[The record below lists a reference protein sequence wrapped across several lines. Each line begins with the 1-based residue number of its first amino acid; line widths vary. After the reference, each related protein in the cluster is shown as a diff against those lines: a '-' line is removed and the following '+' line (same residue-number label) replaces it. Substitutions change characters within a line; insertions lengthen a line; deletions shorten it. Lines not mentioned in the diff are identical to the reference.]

1 MVAAERQLFT
11 AGLPLDGQTARTLER
26 PDRIGAA
33 FVGPHDTLS
42 VFHQHDGELRAVIQ
56 LHALVRTAQVQSVEL
71 DLRLA
76 ACKHT
81 DAEVCDKL
89 PIRLELDVF
98 FRVIVDPGVLCRV
111 PQIARTERGVV
122 SAGCA
127 AEGEHARGEEQV
139 EQDHLAAGAVVGGGD
154 DGRVFLRIMDEADR
168 RTAVVLKALHAHD
181 LCTSRKPEVD
191 SVVADEHGEILNNVI
206 VDSVGDIHAQLCDQR
221 AKSRLH
227 GAAGSV
233 GAVGDYHE
241 VPALVHVL
249 QFDLCPVNRIAAV
262 IRDTGDRLAGGVR
275 QVGVAPTVDLHRAA
289 GVLPLQGAARD
300 AQISDEAGANP
311 AVFNGYVGSRSADG
325 LTCGVNGAVLEIHS
339 CAACRCETAHERQRG
354 LRHAPA
360 DEVQRAALFH
370 IDGGCAAAFQI
381 APACELQVQRRAAAH
396 GKKGVIAHDCKTIEH
411 DGVLTL
417 PHVDA
422 VVIIVVRRKD
432 FAEALFEVQLLLR
445 AAGAVNIL
453 LDGICIPGAVGVAI
467 VPGFSLIILPLIVA
481 EHQHGI
487 SDAADLHLFFRAC
500 GCFEDHILVDAA
512 VHRLCYDGLCVCR
525 VSIGP
530 GKIPA
535 AVDLQRAV
543 FILV

>member
-33 FVGPHDTLS
+33 MIGLHGALG
-42 VFHQHDGELRAVIQ
+42 VFHQHDGKLRAVIQ

-98 FRVIVDPGVLCRV
+98 FRVIVDPGVLCGIS
-111 PQIARTERGVV
+111 QIARTERGVV
-122 SAGCA
+122 SARGA
-127 AEGEHARGEEQV
+127 AEGEHARGEEQA

-168 RTAVVLKALHAHD
+168 RAAVVLKALHTHD
-181 LCTSRKPEVD
+181 PCTVRKPEVD
-191 SVVADEHGEILNNVI
+191 SVVADKHAEILDNVI

-221 AKSRLH
+221 VKSRLH

-233 GAVGDYHE
+233 GAVGDHHE

-249 QFDLCPVNRIAAV
+249 QLDLCPVNRIAAV
-262 IRDTGDRLAGGVR
+262 IRDTGDRLAGGIR

-300 AQISDEAGANP
+300 AQISGKAGADP

-339 CAACRCETAHERQRG
+339 CAACRRKTAHERQ
-354 LRHAPA
+354 
-360 DEVQRAALFH
+360 
-370 IDGGCAAAFQI
+370 
-381 APACELQVQRRAAAH
+381 
-396 GKKGVIAHDCKTIEH
+396 
-411 DGVLTL
+411 
-417 PHVDA
+417 
-422 VVIIVVRRKD
+422 
-432 FAEALFEVQLLLR
+432 
-445 AAGAVNIL
+445 
-453 LDGICIPGAVGVAI
+453 
-467 VPGFSLIILPLIVA
+467 
-481 EHQHGI
+481 
-487 SDAADLHLFFRAC
+487 
-500 GCFEDHILVDAA
+500 
-512 VHRLCYDGLCVCR
+512 
-525 VSIGP
+525 
-530 GKIPA
+530 
-535 AVDLQRAV
+535 
-543 FILV
+543 